1 MPYSTCFSYQESAVP
16 GRRGPTNT
24 ACFSYSADVPSGQ
37 RSGRTNSTC
46 FSYQSD
52 VLPGGAVRPSPG
64 GKTSTTCFRY

>member
-1 MPYSTCFSYQESAVP
+1 MPYSSCFSYQESASQ
-16 GRRGPTNT
+16 GRRGPTNS

-37 RSGRTNSTC
+37 RGGGTNSTC

-52 VLPGGAVRPSPG
+52 VLPGGAVQPSLD